1 MSILFEPTLVN
12 GMELANRF
20 VRSATFEGMATTD
33 GKPTARLV
41 ETMAE
46 LAAGGVGLIIT
57 GHCYVNPEGQARA
70 GQVTIGDESAL
81 PGLTRMAEAAHRL
94 GGKIALQIAH
104 AGAHAQPV
112 DAGLQPMGPSVFYQ
126 DDTAICREMTG
137 DDISRVV
144 EAFAR
149 AADRAK
155 RAGFD
160 AVQIHAAHGYL
171 LSQFLSPWSNH
182 RTDEYGGPLAN
193 RGRAVLEV
201 LRAVRQAVGSDY
213 PVLIKVNSEDFIE
226 GGFSVEDMLAL
237 STLLEQA
244 GIDAIEMSGGT
255 FNTASRYPVA
265 RLGASKENMGYYQE
279 AARRFKRQVKVPLIL
294 VGGLRTVDAAEHL
307 VADGIA
313 DYIALSRP
321 LICEPGLVNRWKGGD
336 KAKSLCVSDNRCFKA
351 ARSGEGV
358 RCVFL
363 EEREST
369 ALEQGR
375 SVAVAVNSAEN

>member
-33 GKPTARLV
+33 GKPTARLA
-41 ETMAE
+41 ETMAK
-46 LAAGGVGLIIT
+46 LAAGGVGLIIS
-57 GHCYVNPEGQARA
+57 GHFYVSPEGQARA
-70 GQVTIGDESAL
+70 WQANIGDESAL
-81 PGLTRMAEAAHRL
+81 PELTRMAEAVHRL
-94 GGKIALQIAH
+94 GGKIALQLAH
-104 AGAHAQPV
+104 AGAHAKPEGR
-112 DAGLQPMGPSVFYQ
+112 GLQPVGPSVFYE
-126 DDTAICREMTG
+126 DDTAICREMTR

-149 AADRAK
+149 GADRAK

-171 LSQFLSPWSNH
+171 LSQFLAPWSNH
-182 RTDEYGGPLAN
+182 RTDDYGGALAN

-226 GGFSVEDMLAL
+226 GGFSVEDMLEL
-237 STLLEQA
+237 SALLEQA

-255 FNTASRYPVA
+255 FNTASRYPVS
-265 RLGASKENMGYYQE
+265 RLGASKENMGYYRE
-279 AARRFKRQVKVPLIL
+279 AAQRFKRQVKVPLIL
-294 VGGLRTVDAAEHL
+294 VGGLRTLDAAEHL
-307 VADGIA
+307 VTDGIA
-313 DYIALSRP
+313 DYLALSRP
-321 LICEPGLVNRWKGGD
+321 LICEPGLVNRWKHGD
-336 KAKSLCVSDNRCFKA
+336 KGKSLCVSDNRCFKP
-351 ARSGEGV
+351 ARSGEGL

-363 EEREST
+363 EEREKT
-369 ALEQGR
+369 AQEQGR
-375 SVAVAVNSAEN
+375 GVAAAANSAGN